1 VTRARVLAAH
11 RARGLPDQSH
21 EFFFASKN
29 EGRRSAERR
38 NCPVGPRHAADVA
51 TPLRFGRSRASCAG
65 RARLSAL
72 HRGSRRAA
80 TRSASG
86 RVSWNYR
93 VQTGGPSPAPVQR
106 APRGPVTCRPS
117 GAPKPPGCGL
127 CRSARERR
135 ARFRNQEHPHDG
147 VPSQRAA
154 RFWANTDGAVKRKR
168 EMATL
173 RPCNSLEH
181 KSFCAIS
188 QNREVMAECCR
199 CRRSHGSPQRFAS
212 P

>member
-1 VTRARVLAAH
+1 MKGGGA
-11 RARGLPDQSH
+11 
-21 EFFFASKN
+21 
-29 EGRRSAERR
+29 
-38 NCPVGPRHAADVA
+38 PVGATVPWGLATPTDVA
-51 TPLRFGRSRASCAG
+51 TCSRFRRSRASCPG

-147 VPSQRAA
+147 VPSQQAA
-154 RFWANTDGAVKRKR
+154 RFWANTAGAVKRCRQPK
-168 EMATL
+168 TL
-173 RPCNSLEH
+173 RPRNVLER
-181 KSFCAIS
+181 KSFCATS
-188 QNREVMAECCR
+188 QYREVMAERSR
-199 CRRSHGSPQRFAS
+199 CRRSHSSPQRFARKIRKAAPVS
-212 P
+212 CCSLLLLPACG